1 MAYAGTKRQDVVS
14 LLLPVLSDKKSS
26 SEIIAM
32 AALACG
38 LITVGS
44 GDSEVLSTILQTL
57 IDFPTSELQEGQY
70 SRFLPLALGL
80 CYLGMS
86 EFIFVFFLRNFILK

>member
-1 MAYAGTKRQDVVS
+1 MAYAGTKRPDVVS

-26 SEIIAM
+26 SEVIAM

-57 IDFPTSELQEGQY
+57 IDLPTSELQEGQY

-86 EFIFVFFLRNFILK
+86 EFIFVFEERKY